1 MVKRG
6 ARSEKRREIRGCSDQ
21 VRGDPRAAPLARARD
36 CAIDCPSHPSGPAAP
51 RPIAGA
57 PPRLRVRVTVPSI
70 APLTLR
76 ARLLRARSQFSL
88 AHRHPLLPPVCF
100 VF

>member
-1 MVKRG
+1 MVKGG

-51 RPIAGA
+51 RPIAVFIG
-57 PPRLRVRVTVPSI
+57 PPP
-70 APLTLR
+70 PLAAACLFCVLVVWGDRSR
-76 ARLLRARSQFSL
+76 AAALNALKSQIRS
-88 AHRHPLLPPVCF
+88 PPT
-100 VF
+100 